1 MKNQIDF
8 FEEVKYKWIPKIKV
22 NEPNKVQS
30 LNIIIVEMKVQ

>member
-8 FEEVKYKWIPKIKV
+8 VEEVKYKWITKIKV
-22 NEPNKVQS
+22 NEPKKVQA